1 MFWMKII
8 GVLNKKHP
16 RFGEK
21 TWVIFSEKS
30 SGAFSKIMPSFF
42 ENHAE
47 EKINSS
53 A

>member
-8 GVLNKKHP
+8 GVLN
-16 RFGEK
+16 K

-47 EKINSS
+47 EK
-53 A
+53 